1 LLRNSNC
8 GCPLRI
14 GKLAELL
21 LLLLVLL
28 SRDLIA
34 CIALFVL
41 EEQLPRKLLVQLGLR
56 GLGRLRGSSCG
67 GGDVVGIT
75 HGQKSIHRAI
85 LVPADGVDNRMQDGC
100 IKTRKDGV

>member
-56 GLGRLRGSSCG
+56 GLSVEWRCVRSRSFSLVISSF
-67 GGDVVGIT
+67 
-75 HGQKSIHRAI
+75 
-85 LVPADGVDNRMQDGC
+85 
-100 IKTRKDGV
+100 